1 MIKRI
6 VIVAAL
12 FLLLFGVSYG
22 IHSAII
28 SSNLSYSL
36 LNVYLFFAISAVLV
50 YATVEG
56 VFSKLP
62 NQAGYAY
69 LMMMCLKIGAFVL
82 IFQKSIFSEVV
93 LSRVERVN
101 LVVPL
106 FLFLIA
112 EAVVVG
118 KLLNDK

>member
-6 VIVAAL
+6 VLVALL
-12 FLLLFGVSYG
+12 FLLLFGVGYG
-22 IHSAII
+22 IHSAVIN
-28 SSNLSYSL
+28 SNPSFSL

-69 LMMMCLKIGAFVL
+69 LMMMFLKIGAFVL
-82 IFQKSIFSEVV
+82 IFQKSVFSEV
-93 LSRVERVN
+93 LLTRLERVN

-106 FLFLIA
+106 FLFLIV